1 VAASDIDPGPEPV
14 DLEVVAAAQA
24 IADEVLF
31 PAALTTDE
39 AEVVPKETL
48 DALAE
53 GGFYGLF
60 APPELGGLGANGA
73 TMAATIEAVA
83 GGCLT
88 TALVWFQHFGLLG
101 NTVFGPDHL
110 RERWAEDVVRG
121 RLRGGIAFGGLLPG
135 PPVLTAAPVEG
146 GWVLDGHA
154 PWVSGWGRI
163 DLLVVAARGPD
174 DTIVTVVI
182 DAQEARGVRAE
193 RQRLVA
199 IDASA
204 TVHLAFDGLAV
215 ADDRVVSV
223 LPYDPGASL
232 GASLRLNGSLA
243 LGVAGRC
250 LCLIG
255 PSPLDVELDTRRA
268 ALDGA
273 SADEMADERAAT
285 SAFAYQAAGA
295 LMAHVGS
302 RSVLRSEH
310 AQRLAREAQ
319 FLLVFGNR
327 PMIRDALLARLSS
340 A

>member
-1 VAASDIDPGPEPV
+1 MAASEIDPGPEPV
-14 DLEVVAAAQA
+14 DLEVVAAAQS

-31 PAALTTDE
+31 PGALATDE
-39 AEVVPKETL
+39 AELVPKENL

-60 APPELGGLGANGA
+60 APHELGGLGANGA

-88 TALVWFQHFGLLG
+88 TGLVWFQHFGLLG

-110 RERWAEDVVRG
+110 RERWAEDVIRG

-163 DLLVVAARGPD
+163 DLLLVAARGPD
-174 DTIVTVVI
+174 DTVVNIVI
-182 DAQEARGVRAE
+182 DAQEAQGVRAE

-215 ADDRVVSV
+215 AGR
-223 LPYDPGASL
+223 PG
-232 GASLRLNGSLA
+232 GERRSLRP
-243 LGVAGRC
+243 GRQ
-250 LCLIG
+250 
-255 PSPLDVELDTRRA
+255 PRQRA
-268 ALDGA
+268 CG
-273 SADEMADERAAT
+273 
-285 SAFAYQAAGA
+285 
-295 LMAHVGS
+295 
-302 RSVLRSEH
+302 
-310 AQRLAREAQ
+310 
-319 FLLVFGNR
+319 
-327 PMIRDALLARLSS
+327 
-340 A
+340 